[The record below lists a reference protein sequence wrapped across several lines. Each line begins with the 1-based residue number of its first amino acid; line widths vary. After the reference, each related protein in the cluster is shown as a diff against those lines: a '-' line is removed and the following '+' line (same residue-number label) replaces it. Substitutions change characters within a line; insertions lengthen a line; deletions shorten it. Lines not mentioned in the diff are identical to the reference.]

1 VRTEAFD
8 YPLPP
13 ERIAQEPAEPRDA
26 ARLMVIH
33 RTSGRIEHRAFTD
46 LPEYLRP
53 GDLLVMNDTRVL
65 PARLRAR
72 RPTGA
77 QVELLLLRRLPGPG
91 IWEALVKPGRR
102 AVPGNRL
109 LVTGSELTAAV
120 QECLPSGARVIQF
133 EGVSEEALDTAVAA
147 AGEVPLPPYI
157 HQALADAERYQTIY
171 ARATGSVAA
180 PTAGLHFTPRVLD
193 ALRARGVATATI
205 TLHVG
210 IATFRPVRTETIEA
224 HEMHEE
230 CYTVPPETAKRVA
243 ETRGRVIAIG
253 TTTARCLESAAQ
265 APRQPVPGTA
275 STRLYI
281 RPGFRF
287 QVLGGLLTNFH
298 MPRSTLL
305 ILISAFAGCDLI
317 RRAYEEALAHDY
329 RFLSFGDATLIL

>member
-1 VRTEAFD
+1 
-8 YPLPP
+8 
-13 ERIAQEPAEPRDA
+13 
-26 ARLMVIH
+26 
-33 RTSGRIEHRAFTD
+33 
-46 LPEYLRP
+46 
-53 GDLLVMNDTRVL
+53 VL

-77 QVELLLLRRLPGPG
+77 QVELLLLRRLHGPG
-91 IWEALVKPGRR
+91 LWEALAKPGRR
-102 AVPGNRL
+102 AVPGDRL
-109 LVTGSELTAAV
+109 LVAGSELTAAV
-120 QECLPSGARVIQF
+120 RERLPSGARVIQF
-133 EGVSEEALDTAVAA
+133 EGAVEETLDAAVAA

-157 HQALADAERYQTIY
+157 HQALADPERYQTIY

-180 PTAGLHFTPRVLD
+180 PTAGLHFTPRVLE
-193 ALRARGVATATI
+193 ALRARGVTTARI

-210 IATFRPVRTETIEA
+210 IATFRPVRTDTIEA

-230 CYTVPPETAKRVA
+230 CYEVPAETALRVA
-243 ETRGRVIAIG
+243 KAPGRVIAVG

-265 APRQPVPGTA
+265 GLAGDGRTRRLTTGTA

-287 QVLGGLLTNFH
+287 QVLDGLLTNFH

>member
-1 VRTEAFD
+1 MRTDDFD

-13 ERIAQEPAEPRDA
+13 ERIAQEPLEPRDA
-26 ARLMVIH
+26 ARLMVIE
-33 RTSGRIEHRAFTD
+33 RASGRIEHRRFTD

-91 IWEALVKPGRR
+91 LWEALVKPGRR
-102 AVPGNRL
+102 AVPGDRL
-109 LVTGSELTAAV
+109 RVTGSELTAAIR
-120 QECLPSGARVIQF
+120 ERLPSGARLIQF
-133 EGVSEEALDTAVAA
+133 EGAPEEALDTAVAA

-157 HQALADAERYQTIY
+157 HRALSDAERYQTIY
-171 ARATGSVAA
+171 ARETGSVAA
-180 PTAGLHFTPRVLD
+180 PTAGLHFTPRVLA
-193 ALRARGVATATI
+193 ALRARGVNTTTI

-230 CYTVPPETAKRVA
+230 WYEVPAETAARVA
-243 ETRGRVIAIG
+243 EAHGRVIAVG
-253 TTTARCLESAAQ
+253 TTTARCLESAARGT
-265 APRQPVPGTA
+265 RQLTPGMA

-287 QVLGGLLTNFH
+287 QVLDGLLTNFH

-305 ILISAFAGCDLI
+305 ILISAFAGRDLI
-317 RRAYEEALAHDY
+317 RRAYEEALANDY